1 MHKPIYVCT
10 YIQIYGK
17 DWYSCRSYC
26 SLFMQGN
33 GCNTRSKYQSNFY
46 SLYQCQSIFF
56 CLFFQD
62 WVYGHHLVLCLFL
75 LLMLYSL
82 YKQYFNRT
90 TEAKALGNL
99 VAQVHRQ
106 CGQTRFV
113 RDTIMKYGINQ
124 ITITPESLTDGRRD

>member
-1 MHKPIYVCT
+1 MYAHIYKFMVRIGTHVEAIVHCL
-10 YIQIYGK
+10 
-17 DWYSCRSYC
+17 CRV
-26 SLFMQGN
+26 MD
-33 GCNTRSKYQSNFY
+33 CNTRSKYQSNFY

-62 WVYGHHLVLCLFL
+62 RMYGHHLVLCLFL
-75 LLMLYSL
+75 VLMLYSL